1 MYGPGINCMER
12 ERNEPVFYN
21 YFCRFRNDGGT
32 IALYVGGGSMNMK
45 EINHA
50 AIMWN
55 KTGIEY
61 WKKRWYELV
70 RKFANE
76 ME

>member
-1 MYGPGINCMER
+1 MVPVLQTRNCL
-12 ERNEPVFYN
+12 VYN
-21 YFCRFRNDGGT
+21 WTYSWVYTWSFNN
-32 IALYVGGGSMNMK
+32 MNMK

-55 KTGIEY
+55 KTGLEY

-76 ME
+76 VE

>member
-1 MYGPGINCMER
+1 
-12 ERNEPVFYN
+12 
-21 YFCRFRNDGGT
+21 
-32 IALYVGGGSMNMK
+32 MNMK

-70 RKFANE
+70 RKFTNDLE
-76 ME
+76 

>member
-1 MYGPGINCMER
+1 
-12 ERNEPVFYN
+12 
-21 YFCRFRNDGGT
+21 
-32 IALYVGGGSMNMK
+32 MN

-55 KTGIEY
+55 KTRLEC

-70 RKFANE
+70 KKFANE
-76 ME
+76 IKEKQ